1 MGSSSKD
8 DTGTSASRGH
18 STFGIR
24 TEIGRRRQL
33 AAFGVICIA
42 ELLIVLDMTII
53 NVALPSIGIELSTGI
68 SGLQWVV
75 DAYTLTFS
83 GLLLAFGNLGDRYGR
98 KLFLVV
104 GLTGLGTAS
113 VIGALGDSLVHV
125 LTSRSIMGVFAAMV
139 LPATLAV
146 ITNLFPKPQERALAI
161 GVWSSIAGVAVAIGP
176 VSGGWLLEHFSWH
189 SVFWMNVPV
198 ALVAVVLVV
207 LVVPESKASAVGPLD
222 VPGVILS
229 IAGVTLL
236 VFVVI
241 EAPNFGWT
249 SWRTIGG
256 LVLAAAFLVLFVRR
270 ERRISSPVLDVS
282 LFRIRPFAWPAVS
295 IAVGF
300 FSLFGFLFLI
310 TQYFQGVREYSPLAF
325 GIATLPFAAALAV
338 SSPVSTIVAQKIGT
352 MPVLVT
358 GLVLIGAG
366 LLVAGRVEIDSSYLT
381 LVLPAMLL
389 LAVGIA
395 IIQGPATESIMSSLP
410 LDEAGAGAA
419 VNDTTREIGGTL
431 GVAVLGSIVASYY
444 VSTVRPLVERIPTA
458 IMSETEK
465 GYAQSSVLSVIEI
478 QKRDLPAMF
487 EPQRAQ
493 LILEM
498 KEAALR
504 GSSIAA
510 YVAAGAVFVCAA
522 LVFFFFPASYRTT
535 GMLAPQTSDERAVD
549 RLAAAK
555 DAGSAPSSGPDSP
568 S

>member
-1 MGSSSKD
+1 MTD
-8 DTGTSASRGH
+8 VTSAAPS
-18 STFGIR
+18 
-24 TEIGRRRQL
+24 RRRQL
-33 AAFGVICIA
+33 SAFGVICLA

-53 NVALPSIGIELSTGI
+53 NVALPSIGVELSAGI

-98 KLFLVV
+98 RLFLLI
-104 GLTGLGTAS
+104 GLAGLGASSIVGATAD
-113 VIGALGDSLVHV
+113 GLGDV
-125 LTSRSIMGVFAAMV
+125 LTSRAVMGVFAAMV

-146 ITNLFPKPQERALAI
+146 ITNLFPLPKERALAI
-161 GVWSSIAGVAVAIGP
+161 GAWSSIAGVAVAIGP
-176 VSGGWLLEHFSWH
+176 VSGGFLLEHFSWH
-189 SVFWMNVPV
+189 SVFWLNVPV
-198 ALVAVVLVV
+198 ALIAVVLVA
-207 LVVPESKASAVGPLD
+207 LVVPESKAANPGKLD
-222 VPGVILS
+222 VPGVLLS

-249 SWRTIGG
+249 SPATLGG
-256 LVLAAAFLVLFVRR
+256 ALVAAALLWAFVRR
-270 ERRISSPVLDVS
+270 QRRVAAPVLDVS
-282 LFRIRPFAWPAVS
+282 LFRIKPFAWPAVS
-295 IAVGF
+295 IAIGF

-310 TQYFQGVREYSPLAF
+310 TQYFQGIREYSPLDF
-325 GIATLPFAAALAV
+325 GIATLPFAAALAI
-338 SSPVSTIVAQKIGT
+338 SSPTATVIAQKVGT

-366 LLVAGRVEIDSSYLT
+366 LVVAAQVEIDSSYLG

-395 IIQGPATESIMSSLP
+395 VIQGPATESIMSSLP

-431 GVAVLGSIVASYY
+431 GVAVLGSLVASYY
-444 VSTVRPLVERIPTA
+444 VSTVRPLVDAIPSA
-458 IMSETEK
+458 IMTETEK
-465 GYAQSSVLSVIEI
+465 AYAQASVLSVSEI
-478 QKRDLPAMF
+478 RARELPSLF

-493 LILEM
+493 LITEM

-510 YVAAGAVFVCAA
+510 YVAAGAVVVCAVVVA
-522 LVFFFFPASYRTT
+522 LNFPASYRTT
-535 GMLAPQTSDERAVD
+535 GMLAPEAPDRTEPRSASPTRSRSRSESDR
-549 RLAAAK
+549 
-555 DAGSAPSSGPDSP
+555 
-568 S
+568 